1 MSGSS
6 DTEMSGGDRRRRATV
21 MVFWLLNEPLCPARL
36 AFLMPS
42 LVVSDLLVG
51 DTPLMGE

>member
-1 MSGSS
+1 
-6 DTEMSGGDRRRRATV
+6 
-21 MVFWLLNEPLCPARL
+21 MVFWHLTNPFARRL